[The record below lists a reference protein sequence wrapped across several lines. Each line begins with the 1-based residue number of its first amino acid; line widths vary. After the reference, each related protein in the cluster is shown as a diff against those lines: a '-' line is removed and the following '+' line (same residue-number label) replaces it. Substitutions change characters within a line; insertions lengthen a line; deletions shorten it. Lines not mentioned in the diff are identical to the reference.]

1 MGLSLIKKIVLLSMA
16 GFFMA
21 ILAIA
26 FHHHDNSFILT
37 SCSLC
42 KVKSSISGTF
52 SKNKID
58 VPPAVAVISPGLAG
72 IFLLSSFVVI
82 ETTTIFISS
91 QRDDI
96 YPNKAP
102 PARS

>member
-1 MGLSLIKKIVLLSMA
+1 MHQTLIKKIVLLSMA
-16 GFFMA
+16 GFFLA

-26 FHHHDNSFILT
+26 FHHHDNSFLLT
-37 SCSLC
+37 SCSIC
-42 KVKSSISGTF
+42 KVKTSLSGTF

-58 VPPAVAVISPGLAG
+58 VAPAVAAISLGSAA
-72 IFLLSSFVVI
+72 IFLSSSAVVPG
-82 ETTTIFISS
+82 TTTIFISY
-91 QRDDI
+91 QVAYI